1 LICIKAGRRQRGYRK
16 RVMSHTTVNLDVRE
30 EIRHG
35 REPFGKIMQT
45 VARLKDSEQLLLIAP
60 FEPAP
65 LYAVLAGQGFSH
77 QSKPTAT
84 GDWEVLFTRG
94 PGASVEPGVTAAPSR
109 QPQGSQHQACSGPPV
124 LEVDARGLEPPQPLM
139 KILEALV
146 TLPEGA
152 RLRALTDRRPMH
164 LYDQLAERGFVG
176 ESEEQK
182 DGGFV
187 THVRR
192 R

>member
-1 LICIKAGRRQRGYRK
+1 MRQ
-16 RVMSHTTVNLDVRE
+16 TTVKLDVRE
-30 EIRHG
+30 DIRNG

-45 VARLKDSEQLLLIAP
+45 VTHLKDSEQLLLIAP
-60 FEPAP
+60 FEPTP
-65 LYAVLAGQGFSH
+65 LYAMLAQQGFSH
-77 QSKPTAT
+77 QAKPTPS

-94 PGASVEPGVTAAPSR
+94 PGDPDTAPATSKS
-109 QPQGSQHQACSGPPV
+109 PQGSKSHSCSGPPV
-124 LEVDARGLEPPQPLM
+124 LEVDARGLEPPQPLVT
-139 KILEALV
+139 ILEALAS
-146 TLPEGA
+146 LPESA

-164 LYDQLAERGFVG
+164 LYAQLEERGFVG

-182 DGGFV
+182 DGSFV

>member
-1 LICIKAGRRQRGYRK
+1 
-16 RVMSHTTVNLDVRE
+16 MSQTTVKLDVRE
-30 EIRHG
+30 DIRNG

-45 VARLKDSEQLLLIAP
+45 VARLKGSEQLLLIAP

-65 LYAVLAGQGFSH
+65 LYAVLAQQGFSH

-94 PGASVEPGVTAAPSR
+94 PGDPANLGTTPASSQP
-109 QPQGSQHQACSGPPV
+109 PQGSKSRSCSGPPV
-124 LEVDARGLEPPQPLM
+124 LEVDARGLEPPQPLV
-139 KILEALV
+139 KILEALA

-164 LYDQLAERGFVG
+164 LYAQLEERGFVG

-182 DGGFV
+182 DGSFV